1 MKPTRI
7 LTLLGAVVIGAI
19 FQPVQAQDKEL
30 TLYTQR
36 HYAFDE
42 EVHACS
48 STAYICLDLCQT
60 LPNEPNIWDL
70 NPRKNMALISAEF

>member
-42 EVHACS
+42 EVHAKF
-48 STAYICLDLCQT
+48 L
-60 LPNEPNIWDL
+60 
-70 NPRKNMALISAEF
+70 